1 MTSAARM
8 SNGWLASAAW
18 KACAVPV
25 NFPLMVVG
33 KSIVRSAASIALTAS
48 PSATFGARLKNTVT
62 EGNRPWWFTWMGP
75 VPIWN
80 FVTAVSG
87 TVWPVVDRT

>member
-1 MTSAARM
+1 M
-8 SNGWLASAAW
+8 
-18 KACAVPV
+18 PV
-25 NFPLMVVG
+25 NLPLMLVG
-33 KSIVRSAASIALTAS
+33 KPIFCSAASMALTAS

-62 EGNRPWWFTWMGP
+62 DGNRPWWFTWMGP
-75 VPIWN
+75 VPVRN